1 MWTVEGINFKNN
13 DVARDPVQWVGDF
26 HSKLK
31 GGSEEFL
38 CVGMQIKS
46 VNRTIC
52 YPRRGQACRVEEKN
66 GWIEIESTNRERK
79 EEGRRLVGFSSFLS
93 ILNPSPH
100 FPLVLLTILK
110 HPSIGKVIIIVI
122 ISDGKTIRNST
133 IFQLCHP
140 IDRSFFW
147 QSHHHCQ
154 PPCSLVMAKPSEIP
168 ACSAEVLQPCHCLS
182 WGAFL
187 RLHVL

>member
-1 MWTVEGINFKNN
+1 MMLLEIQCSGWGISIVN
-13 DVARDPVQWVGDF
+13 W
-26 HSKLK
+26 K

-79 EEGRRLVGFSSFLS
+79 EEGRRFVGLSSFLS

-100 FPLVLLTILK
+100 FPLVLLAILS

-122 ISDGKTIRNST
+122 ISSVMAKQSEIPPYSSFA
-133 IFQLCHP
+133 IQLT
-140 IDRSFFW
+140 DRSFGRVIIIASLLVLWWW
-147 QSHHHCQ
+147 QNHPKFQHAWPKFCN
-154 PPCSLVMAKPSEIP
+154 P
-168 ACSAEVLQPCHCLS
+168 AIVWAALLLFCDCT
-182 WGAFL
+182 
-187 RLHVL
+187 